1 MIKLKTNKTFIKY
14 QKQIEIKT
22 IKTILKKIYIINL
35 NWIIKLKKKIK
46 ITKKKKSKSKHLKF
60 KYQQ

>member
-35 NWIIKLKKKIK
+35 NWIIKLIINKKN
-46 ITKKKKSKSKHLKF
+46 
-60 KYQQ
+60 